1 MLICQGKEEF
11 EKNQRQLLEKG
22 NIIRNNKTQLEQ
34 QQVRVCRTP
43 QCEDTGGAEDQN
55 TELRWTICFS
65 SQAASCLLR
74 YTSTFTVPYWFLH
87 FFDKVKPNNSKQ
99 INCFSGS

>member
-55 TELRWTICFS
+55 TDPRWTIC
-65 SQAASCLLR
+65 CLLSP
-74 YTSTFTVPYWFLH
+74 TSSFTVPYWFLH
-87 FFDKVKPNNSKQ
+87 FFDKVGPNNSKQ